1 MIRHRIAQTAAA
13 LLIATAFIN
22 PAHAQVPVGDGAHIG
37 LQQAQWAEQFV
48 QWGKNLQEWQNDA
61 NRWISGMKSQVMN
74 QVQSVE
80 TFGVAATDQEKSDA
94 EFDQLVEKLKQANP
108 CGKIKD
114 TTSKDLCNT
123 EQAFKIERTKIIVAS
138 IKKSQKHVDKI
149 KELTKELNAAIA
161 KGASAGNGASS
172 TGGESTQ
179 EAEVPKIQ
187 AQILDEQ
194 GKIAAEFAAAQKEAE
209 TWDSKIA
216 TVHAVR
222 VDYARTQFEGKEP
235 GLFDKLV
242 STTGVVASLEVA
254 SKKYKADI
262 DTIKAKSETGNQY

>member
-1 MIRHRIAQTAAA
+1 MIRHRIAQTTAA

-37 LQQAQWAEQFV
+37 MQAAQWAEQFV

-80 TFGVAATDQEKSDA
+80 TFGVTATDQDKSDA
-94 EFDQLVEKLKQANP
+94 EYDQLVEKLKQANP

-161 KGASAGNGASS
+161 KGASAGNSASS

-179 EAEVPKIQ
+179 VAEVPKIQ

-194 GKIAAEFAAAQKEAE
+194 GKIAAEFERAQKEASI
-209 TWDSKIA
+209 WDSKIV

-235 GLFDKLV
+235 GLFDKLA

-262 DTIKAKSETGNQY
+262 DAIKAKSETGNKY